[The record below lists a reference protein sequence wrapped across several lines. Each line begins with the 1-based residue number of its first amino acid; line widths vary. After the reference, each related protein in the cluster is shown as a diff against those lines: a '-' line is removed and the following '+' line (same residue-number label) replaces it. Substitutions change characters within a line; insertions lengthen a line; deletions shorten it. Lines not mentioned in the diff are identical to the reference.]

1 MCNKRTVES
10 LVKAGAF
17 DSLGHTRRGLVA
29 VHAEA
34 IDAVLETKRA
44 EAIGQFDLF
53 GGGEDGAPALGFEL
67 AIPVGEWEKSV
78 LLAAERDML
87 GLYVSDHPL
96 MGVEHVL
103 AQVSDVSV
111 AGLMADEDRADGSIV
126 TIAGLV
132 SGLQRKMTKQGN
144 PWAIA
149 TIEDLEGAIDVM
161 FFPATYT
168 LVATQL
174 VEDAVVVVRGR
185 LDKREEAPRLVAH
198 GDDPA
203 RPHGGRAGSDRHQH
217 AGGPVHP
224 ARGRPAQGCAREPP
238 RRDPRAPPAPV
249 GREDHGPAAR
259 RPAAGLGQ
267 PGAVR

>member
-1 MCNKRTVES
+1 
-10 LVKAGAF
+10 
-17 DSLGHTRRGLVA
+17 

-103 AQVSDVSV
+103 AQVADLSI
-111 AGLMADEDRADGSIV
+111 AALMADEDRADNSVV

-161 FFPATYT
+161 FFPASYT

-185 LDKREEAPRLVAH
+185 LDKREDTPRLVAMEMTLPDLSV
-198 GDDPA
+198 GERGPIVISMPVA
-203 RPHGGRAGSDRHQH
+203 RCIPPVVEQLKGVLASHPGVI
-217 AGGPVHP
+217 PVHLQLQSAGRTTVLQLDDRLRVSASP
-224 ARGRPAQGCAREPP
+224 ALFGDLKAL
-238 RRDPRAPPAPV
+238 
-249 GREDHGPAAR
+249 
-259 RPAAGLGQ
+259 LGS
-267 PGAVR
+267 GSVV

>member
-1 MCNKRTVES
+1 M
-10 LVKAGAF
+10 
-17 DSLGHTRRGLVA
+17 
-29 VHAEA
+29 
-34 IDAVLETKRA
+34 
-44 EAIGQFDLF
+44 
-53 GGGEDGAPALGFEL
+53 
-67 AIPVGEWEKSV
+67 
-78 LLAAERDML
+78 LLLPAERDML

-96 MGVEHVL
+96 MGVEHIL

-111 AGLMADEDRADGSIV
+111 AGLLIDEDRSDGSIV

-185 LDKREEAPRLVAH
+185 LDKREETPRLVAMEMTLPDLTV
-198 GDDPA
+198 GERGPIVISMPVA
-203 RPHGGRAGSDRHQH
+203 RCIPPVVDQLKGVLASHPGVIPVHLQLQSAGSTT
-217 AGGPVHP
+217 VL
-224 ARGRPAQGCAREPP
+224 
-238 RRDPRAPPAPV
+238 
-249 GREDHGPAAR
+249 AAR
-259 RPAAGLGQ
+259 RPVAGVAASPALFGDLKALLGS
-267 PGAVR
+267 GSVV